1 MSTRDSTGG
10 DEEEEHDDGL
20 GLLNRSLDAASPD
33 FDTQTSEDLVESLPD
48 PEEVPQEIKVA
59 FWTVVMLINGA
70 MLTGSIGLLALAL
83 GWLQWAAILL
93 GTTLILAALAY
104 RRYWLFTREEESFIL
119 R

>member
-10 DEEEEHDDGL
+10 DDEEHDDEL

-33 FDTQTSEDLVESLPD
+33 FDTQTGEDLVESLPD
-48 PEEVPQEIKVA
+48 PEEVPREIKVA
-59 FWTVVMLINGA
+59 FWTVVMLVNGA

-104 RRYWLFTREEESFIL
+104 RRYWLFTREEDSLIL